1 MGLLDLPA
9 PLLALLD
16 AGLSG
21 IAPPA
26 VRLAIWGLLGAALS
40 MGLYW
45 LLSPQRRIAEAKAE
59 AMAARRALDAY
70 DGEFA
75 GAWPLIRDMLRLA
88 VRQLALVTGPA
99 VAASLPVVVLLAW
112 LSTAYGYAFPAAPS
126 AVSVHTVP
134 DHFQARL
141 ATSGLAAAEDHEVVV
156 WNGAGQ
162 LVDRVPIRAPV
173 PIIHKRQWWN
183 ALLGN
188 PAGYLADQAA
198 LERIEVDLPEQ
209 QYLPMGP
216 AWLRAWYT
224 VFFAALLAGS
234 VAIKV
239 AARIE

>member
-9 PLLALLD
+9 PLFALLD

-26 VRLAIWGLLGAALS
+26 VRLAVWGLLAAILS

-45 LLSPQRRIAEAKAE
+45 LLSPQGRIAEAKVQA
-59 AMAARRALDAY
+59 AAARRALDAY

-75 GAWPLIRDMLRLA
+75 GAWPLIRAMLRLA

-99 VAASLPVVVLLAW
+99 VAASLPVLALLVW
-112 LSTAYGYAFPAAPS
+112 LSTAYGHAFPAAPS

-134 DHFQARL
+134 EHFQAWL
-141 ATSGLAAAEDHEVVV
+141 QPNGSAASAAHEVVV
-156 WNGAGQ
+156 RDADGRI
-162 LVDRVPIRAPV
+162 VDQVPIAVPV
-173 PIIHKRQWWN
+173 PTIHKRQWWN

-188 PAGYLADQAA
+188 PAGYLPDQAV
-198 LERIEVDLPEQ
+198 LERIEVELPER

-216 AWLRAWYT
+216 DWLRAWYA

-234 VAIKV
+234 IAIKV